1 MEFKRLPSKEWY
13 TLGGLVVL
21 SLTAI
26 YGVIWKSSYDLD
38 NALAI
43 YKQESSVE
51 LQSATTKVEDYFSG
65 IRRDLRLIAKI
76 PGVRSF
82 RGEGELNN
90 ASKETITA
98 IYQDFKTNFGV
109 DEIHISPVGYD
120 PRVNDVDG
128 NPYSPWVTFDTN
140 ISFQNW
146 GRSKDALPRLEVIRG
161 QLELLKNK
169 FDTETSYNTK
179 DYPFLV
185 GVEKNPRQEN
195 IVITIPFFGKDSI
208 LVGGI
213 SAIISVKRLANIMPK
228 EGYAI
233 VSKKL
238 GFIASPDVTI
248 SRSDIKATATAL
260 RPDPASLFSSSVS
273 AKLFDLEADWNVWAT
288 RNDKFFYE
296 SPAVLNLYYFR
307 YSSMGFVFLF
317 AFALGAVWVR
327 KVNIN
332 QKVAIILESID
343 SATWSVLSGT
353 KQVAKS
359 SSIIGSGAKRQATA
373 LEDTST
379 SLVEMTVRAK
389 YNAKAA
395 QKVET
400 LVCEI
405 KESTQLGADLIF
417 QMTDSMEQMRVASQE
432 AASIVETINSIAFQ
446 TNLLALNAAVEA
458 ARAGDAGKG
467 FAVVAEEVR
476 ALAARSS
483 SAAKDTADK
492 IARSHSLTDSISKLS
507 TDARSKMDQILE
519 RVDESV
525 NSIGQVAKDSDEQSE
540 GINKLSRAVMEIDVV
555 TQLNAHAAD
564 KLTRLSE
571 VILGRTAPLRDISD
585 ALNKVVRISAD
596 GHNRHSLAPMDQV
609 NSELGWGEEAENKI
623 EQKEGVVSDPIPT
636 GALAQI

>member
-26 YGVIWKSSYDLD
+26 YGVIWKSSYDIE
-38 NALAI
+38 NALSP

-98 IYQDFKTNFGV
+98 IYQDLKTNFGV

-128 NPYSPWVTFDTN
+128 NPYSPWATFDGD
-140 ISFQNW
+140 IYFQDW
-146 GRSKDALPRLEVIRG
+146 KRSKDAMPRLEVIRG
-161 QLELLKNK
+161 QLEFLKNK
-169 FDTETSYNTK
+169 FDTETSYDTK
-179 DYPFLV
+179 AYPFLI
-185 GVEKNPRQEN
+185 GVERGAKQEN
-195 IVITIPFFGKDSI
+195 VAVTIPFFGKDSTLI
-208 LVGGI
+208 GGI
-213 SAIISVKRLANIMPK
+213 SAVISAKHVVGLLPK
-228 EGYAI
+228 EGYALT
-233 VSKKL
+233 SKKV
-238 GFIASPDVTI
+238 GFTGSPD
-248 SRSDIKATATAL
+248 AEFL
-260 RPDPASLFSSSVS
+260 RPELKGLASSLKPNPSVLFSSSVP
-273 AKLFDLEADWNVWAT
+273 AKLYDLDADWNVWT
-288 RNDKFFYE
+288 TKSDNFFYE

-307 YSSMGFVFLF
+307 YSSIGFVFLF
-317 AFALGAVWVR
+317 AFALGAVWYR
-327 KVNIN
+327 KVDMNLR
-332 QKVAIILESID
+332 VAKILESID

-389 YNAKAA
+389 YNARAA

-417 QMTDSMEQMRVASQE
+417 QMTDSMEQMKVASQE

-540 GINKLSRAVMEIDVV
+540 GINTLSRAVMEIDVV

-564 KLTRLSE
+564 KLTRLSQ
-571 VILGRTAPLRDISD
+571 VILGRTAPLRDISE
-585 ALNKVVRISAD
+585 ALNQVVRINTD
-596 GHNRHSLAPMDQV
+596 GRNRHSLAPMDQV
-609 NSELGWGEEAENKI
+609 NSELGWGEESEEEIK
-623 EQKEGVVSDPIPT
+623 QKEGVVADPIPT
-636 GALAQI
+636 GALA